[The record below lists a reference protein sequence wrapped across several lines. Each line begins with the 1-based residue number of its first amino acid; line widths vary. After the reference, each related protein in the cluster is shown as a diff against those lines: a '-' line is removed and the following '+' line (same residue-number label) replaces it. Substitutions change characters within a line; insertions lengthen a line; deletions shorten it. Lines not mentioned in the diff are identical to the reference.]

1 MKKLFNIVCILTVAC
16 LVVACGSRNSRK
28 ATENTTA
35 VNEETTHDTIVTEVS
50 NEPEVTMDESEQ
62 EIAANNWDD
71 VLDEYEE
78 YADKYINCIQKA
90 QNGDMSAMSDLA
102 SLMETARDLGDELSN
117 ASDDLSNVQIARYT
131 RITEKFTSAM
141 MNM

>member
-35 VNEETTHDTIVTEVS
+35 VNEEPTHDTIVTEVS

-78 YADKYINCIQKA
+78 YADKYISCIQKA

-117 ASDDLSNVQIARYT
+117 ASDDLSNAQIARYT